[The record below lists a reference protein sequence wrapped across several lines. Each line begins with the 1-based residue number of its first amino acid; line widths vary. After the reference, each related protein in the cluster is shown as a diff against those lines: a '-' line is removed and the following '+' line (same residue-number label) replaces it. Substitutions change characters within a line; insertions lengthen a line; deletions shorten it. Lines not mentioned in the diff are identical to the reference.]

1 MPNLSTRNLIQ
12 RHRVAFTLVELL
24 VVIAIIGILVALLLP
39 AVQSAREAARRSSC
53 QNQIRQL
60 TLAMHN
66 YQSARGVFPP
76 GLMKGKATT
85 QYRWSPQARILPYV
99 EEAGLSDAIDF
110 NVSYSNLNW
119 PGTNTPLSATR
130 VSVLI
135 CPSELQDEVRLNN
148 NELYHYPLN
157 YGVNCGVWKVYDP
170 ADKSDDGGAF
180 IAGKGFSPS
189 KFTDGLSKT
198 LMLSEVK
205 AYMPYNRDGKADIS
219 DLPNDLE
226 ISLSQVCNAS
236 TGFDKANSGHTEW
249 VDGRVHQAGFTAFLA
264 PNTEVTCSFDGETDM
279 DLNTWRIREAGK
291 SLSDPLRDSDYDED
305 IATYAAVTSRS
316 YHSGG
321 IVNTARMDGSVR
333 GVTSNIDLNIWR
345 AQATRNGEE
354 VYSEE

>member
-66 YQSARGVFPP
+66 FQASSGRFPP
-76 GLMKGKATT
+76 SIFKSNSSEN
-85 QYRWSPQARILPYV
+85 YRWSAQARILPYV
-99 EEAGLSDAIDF
+99 EEFGLADAIDF
-110 NVSYSNLNW
+110 DDDYHDVFW
-119 PGTNTPLSATR
+119 PGTTELLKASR

-135 CPSELQDEVRLNN
+135 CPSELRDEARL
-148 NELYHYPLN
+148 EDDGSARDYPLN
-157 YGVNCGVWKVYDP
+157 YAVNCGVWKVYDP
-170 ADKSDDGGAF
+170 TDGSDGGGAF
-180 IAGKGFSPS
+180 APGKGFSPA
-189 KFTDGLSKT
+189 KYTDGLSKT

-205 AYMPYNRDGKADIS
+205 GFMPYNRDGQS
-219 DLPNDLE
+219 EVSTVPNNIED
-226 ISLSQVCNAS
+226 SKTQACSAS
-236 TGFDKANSGHTEW
+236 NGDDKAESGHTEW
-249 VDGRVHQAGFTAFLA
+249 IDGRVHQAGFTAFFS
-264 PNTEVTCSFDGETDM
+264 PNTEVNCSFEGNTDM
-279 DLNTWRIREAGK
+279 DVNTSRVNVSETIT
-291 SLSDPLRDSDYDED
+291 
-305 IATYAAVTSRS
+305 TYAAVTSRS

-354 VYSEE
+354 VLTEE